1 MATSDRKFDTICIIF
16 EAHDIFLNLL
26 VVLICNLTTILG
38 QETIQ
43 KFIDLSLPNP
53 EILEKQDEWP
63 EINNFIFYSLMM
75 IIYVSLPKEYF
86 LDSDPQVQLERKEEM
101 SRCPIRIT
109 TLISKSVSSVYTY
122 VLHTYKIKMM

>member
-1 MATSDRKFDTICIIF
+1 MATLDRKFDTICILF
-16 EAHDIFLNLL
+16 EAHGIFLNLM
-26 VVLICNLTTILG
+26 VALICNLTTILG
-38 QETIQ
+38 QENIQ
-43 KFIDLSLPNP
+43 KFFDSSLPNP
-53 EILEKQDEWP
+53 DILEKQDEWP

-86 LDSDPQVQLERKEEM
+86 LASDPQVRLERKEEM

-122 VLHTYKIKMM
+122 L